1 MTIVTLPAAPTG
13 LPLLSSASRPA
24 TQSQPAAEPPTSQ
37 PEQQFSPLE
46 RQRRA
51 IATALGEQQISLL
64 EPRWLSLM
72 REGVIVT
79 VRITRWRAV
88 GKLSPADLGLPEA
101 EATDLIELGEKRL
114 LPRRL
119 LDALNSV
126 ESNAR
131 KCLARHAYTTFW
143 GYFVPAAN
151 YQQWKQEDAEYQRK
165 YLQLRDELVAGYDN
179 IKAELLADYAA
190 QARLAYR
197 RAALL
202 DPKPMTGGEY
212 REEAKFVQSFTQ
224 RVADLIP
231 SMQTIRDSFSYTVGL
246 SYVPLPSLLAEDEA
260 AATRIRSDARDEQVQ
275 AEARRLLEREVM
287 QQAQAKK
294 VELVD
299 GFLANLVGQ
308 LRGLVYNVATDVLA
322 SIQHNDGKLLGKSA
336 DQLRN
341 LVARVGSLNFFGDEE
356 VDAASRRVEELLEVK
371 PKQRDVAELQG
382 QLQAVATI
390 TRATLLDLG
399 EQPRSARSLGVEDAP
414 TEAAVVQARR
424 TLGVEAAAEAVV
436 LPARR
441 DIPLQDAD

>member
-1 MTIVTLPAAPTG
+1 MTIAVL
-13 LPLLSSASRPA
+13 RPA
-24 TQSQPAAEPPTSQ
+24 TAGGLPSLLPLTSRSADQPANLDQ
-37 PEQQFSPLE
+37 PEQLTPLE

-51 IATALGEQQISLL
+51 IAAALGEANIILV

-88 GKLSPADLGLPEA
+88 GKLSPADLGLPDD

-119 LDALNSV
+119 MDALNSV

-131 KCLARHAYTTFW
+131 KCLARHAFATFW

-151 YQQWKQEDAEYQRK
+151 YQQWKAEDAEYQQK
-165 YLQLRDELVAGYDN
+165 YMELRDQIVAGYDG
-179 IKAELLADYAA
+179 IKAELLADYGA

-197 RAALL
+197 RLNLL
-202 DPKPMTGGEY
+202 DPASMTTTAR
-212 REEAKFVQSFTQ
+212 REEQRFVQSFTD
-224 RVADLIP
+224 RIADLIP
-231 SMQTIRDSFSYTVGL
+231 SKDTIKDSFSYTVGL

-260 AATRIRSDARDEQVQ
+260 AATRIRTDARDEQVQ

-287 QQAQAKK
+287 QQAQSRK

-299 GFLANLVGQ
+299 GFLKDVVGQ
-308 LRGLVYNVATDVLA
+308 LRSLVYDAATDVLA
-322 SIQHNDGKLLGKSA
+322 SIHKNEGKLLGKSA

-341 LVARVGSLNFFGDEE
+341 LIAQVGQLNFAGDGE
-356 VDAASRRVEELLEVK
+356 VDAAVRRVEELLSAA
-371 PKQRDVAELQG
+371 PKQRDVAELQS
-382 QLQAVATI
+382 QLQAVATL

-399 EQPRSARSLGVEDAP
+399 EQPRSARSLGVAEAP
-414 TEAAVVQARR
+414 SEAAVMQARR
-424 TLGVEAAAEAVV
+424 TLGVEAAAEAVA